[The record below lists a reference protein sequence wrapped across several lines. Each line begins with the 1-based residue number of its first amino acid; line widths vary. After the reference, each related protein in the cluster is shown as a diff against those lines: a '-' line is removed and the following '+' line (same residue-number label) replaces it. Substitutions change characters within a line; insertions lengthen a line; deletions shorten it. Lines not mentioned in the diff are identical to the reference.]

1 MVGRDAIVK
10 RARVDSVNNSLT
22 KKGIWSSSPGKS
34 FVPLQPRDSY
44 GLYHRGM
51 GALTAAEKQVAPF
64 DQGRDLAVGD
74 RAFIHPETAIGI
86 DPFDAP
92 FADDLHRL
100 FDPLRHVFRR
110 FDGVHLYIDHTQADA
125 DARIEVFFEVL
136 QLVVTAKSHFEQH
149 MIAMQEVDEAD
160 QFSPLAFL
168 DRLAAVIAEAHVR
181 AFLLRPGGVENDVDR
196 GGGPFGFVRVAG
208 DLGFVNLARGLL

>member
-64 DQGRDLAVGD
+64 DQRRDLAVGD
-74 RAFIHPETAIGI
+74 RAFVHPETAIGI
-86 DPFDAP
+86 DPFDAT

-100 FDPLRHVFRR
+100 FDPLRHDFGR
-110 FDGVHLYIDHTQADA
+110 FDGVDLDVNHAQADA
-125 DARIEVFFEVL
+125 DARIEAVFEVL
-136 QLVVTAKSHFEQH
+136 QLVVSSKSHFEQNV
-149 MIAMQEVDEAD
+149 IAMQAVDEAD
-160 QFSPLAFL
+160 QFSPFAFL
-168 DRLAAVIAEAHVR
+168 DRLTAVIAEAQVR
-181 AFLLRPGGVENDVDR
+181 AFQIGRAHV
-196 GGGPFGFVRVAG
+196 
-208 DLGFVNLARGLL
+208 